1 MKNDS
6 FRLIKAEFDTGG
18 KQPIKVDFIEDAEA
32 TPGGTHITL
41 LMGANG
47 TNKSRLLSSCVNAF
61 RRFDD
66 VANERNHSK
75 LYRYESVEAGMNCI
89 SATMSRRGR
98 ESEFIPANLDRG
110 LSPLLPSR
118 VLVISNLIKDRFT
131 FADHDTAEDPFY
143 YYLGVRQ
150 RGNMMTTVAMDRL
163 ASEAVLRMLSHDNRY
178 QAFSKWAGHV
188 LPECEL
194 ALVFPKARTASAEN
208 FLLDPK
214 KWSQR
219 ITRVSNSPSYK
230 ERFWR
235 EIELNIPAI
244 ADFLR
249 LLDQETS
256 TDIDVNQR
264 SYRYQDT
271 RVVKLDDL
279 TRAARKSFGD
289 LRTIVSMATSLELI
303 GKPSLLIRTSGWMAF
318 DQLSSGEQNLL
329 ATGARLIAYAQP
341 ASFVVI
347 DEPEVSL
354 NVAWQQRYITLISEA
369 LEFAPGS
376 HVLIASHSPY
386 LVAELEKGKSTVVL
400 ITRRGEKL
408 DFQTRAGEFW
418 GWGSEAILYNVL
430 GVHSA
435 SNYQF
440 TLELANVLKLVKS
453 RSKNS
458 KPIRTFLAKC
468 DDLDFGKGSEPL
480 RVVIKEIRDYAEQL
494 GK

>member
-1 MKNDS
+1 MG
-6 FRLIKAEFDTGG
+6 LTCTA
-18 KQPIKVDFIEDAEA
+18 A
-32 TPGGTHITL
+32 TL
-41 LMGANG
+41 
-47 TNKSRLLSSCVNAF
+47 
-61 RRFDD
+61 
-66 VANERNHSK
+66 
-75 LYRYESVEAGMNCI
+75 
-89 SATMSRRGR
+89 SRRSKVSRYDSTRVVKGV
-98 ESEFIPANLDRG
+98 
-110 LSPLLPSR
+110 SPLLPSR
-118 VLVISNLIKDRFT
+118 VLVVSNLIKDRFT
-131 FADHDTAEDPFY
+131 FSDHDSKVDPFY

-163 ASEAVLRMLSHDNRY
+163 ASEALLRMLSKDKRY
-178 QAFSKWAGHV
+178 QAFLKWTRHV
-188 LPECEL
+188 LPDCEL
-194 ALVFPKARTASAEN
+194 ALAFPKARAATAEN
-208 FLLDPK
+208 FLKDPK
-214 KWSQR
+214 KWIQR
-219 ITRVSNSPSYK
+219 FSSFGNSPSYK
-230 ERFWR
+230 ERHWKD
-235 EIELNIPAI
+235 IEPHVPTI
-244 ADFLR
+244 ADFLGF
-249 LLDQETS
+249 LDHVTS
-256 TDIDVNQR
+256 TDIDVSHR
-264 SYRYQDT
+264 SFRYPDT

-279 TRAARKSFGD
+279 TRASRKVFGD
-289 LRTIVSMATSLELI
+289 LRTIVTMAATLGLV
-303 GKPSLLIRTSGWMAF
+303 GKPSLLVRANGWLEF

-329 ATGARLIAYAQP
+329 ATGARLFAYAEP

-354 NVAWQQRYITLISEA
+354 NVAWQQRYITLITEA

-400 ITRRGEKL
+400 ITRRGNKL

-453 RSKNS
+453 KSKNG

-480 RVVIKEIRDYAEQL
+480 RVVIGEIRDYAEQL